1 MTHNIFRIQNNASVM
16 SGFYFIGFKE
26 YILAENT
33 SLDYTSLFFPKTQKN
48 DKIIY
53 KYFKSQCNQ
62 P

>member
-1 MTHNIFRIQNNASVM
+1 M

-26 YILAENT
+26 YMLAENT